1 MGIGIGFIVEILH
14 TVFHTPDEI
23 KAATKLR
30 LLGVIPFAREL
41 KKLDKKAKKLPPALL
56 GQVGSP
62 ALIPVSRQA
71 QDEQATVFLEA
82 FRSLY
87 TNIRLLSA
95 RKPIHSLVIG
105 SALSSDGKTTVA
117 VHLAQ
122 TAAAIG
128 QRVLLIDAD
137 LRRPQLHLRL
147 GLSNERGLTDV
158 ITTDLSLNDAI
169 QRSSVED
176 NLFVMTAGQGT
187 SDSIKL
193 LSSDKMQYLMEQ
205 FQAFFDLVIY
215 DTPPLLG
222 LADGNILAANTD
234 GIILVVG
241 LEKTD
246 RSLLN
251 KALEGLKI
259 SGAPVLGVVANGI
272 KGYSSESYTPYQR
285 QYQTIEH

>member
-1 MGIGIGFIVEILH
+1 
-14 TVFHTPDEI
+14 
-23 KAATKLR
+23 
-30 LLGVIPFAREL
+30 
-41 KKLDKKAKKLPPALL
+41 
-56 GQVGSP
+56 
-62 ALIPVSRQA
+62 
-71 QDEQATVFLEA
+71 
-82 FRSLY
+82 
-87 TNIRLLSA
+87 
-95 RKPIHSLVIG
+95 
-105 SALSSDGKTTVA
+105 
-117 VHLAQ
+117 
-122 TAAAIG
+122 
-128 QRVLLIDAD
+128 
-137 LRRPQLHLRL
+137 
-147 GLSNERGLTDV
+147 
-158 ITTDLSLNDAI
+158 
-169 QRSSVED
+169 
-176 NLFVMTAGQGT
+176 
-187 SDSIKL
+187 
-193 LSSDKMQYLMEQ
+193 MEQ